1 MHEPVT
7 PPKRQVP
14 YAWLM
19 GGVAILSVCAM
30 VMSVSNGTTAN
41 KNLDALIDAQS
52 IASKNA
58 EALVAAQSIAAKN
71 AEALNVAQAAAATR
85 ERALQ
90 GQVDA
95 LSATLKEA
103 EARQASFAAKVSEGQ
118 TVDRAATKRLQEA
131 NGRVNELT
139 VELARLRD
147 GSELKDVVARKGKA
161 EADLEAASTALRQA
175 NAKAAVALARL
186 AEVEE
191 ENRRLHEEIARIAD
205 AAGRDYRRVAPRDDK
220 WVALNNEFL
229 AKIDADKSVTKTAS
243 GLRYKIIDEGS
254 AARPNAS
261 STVKCRYEAKL
272 IDGKVFD
279 TTKARN
285 DEPTEFPLSGVIP
298 AWTEGVQK
306 IGTGGKII
314 LYCPSSL
321 AYGDEGQGP
330 IPGRSVLI
338 FEVELVEVTKYR

>member
-1 MHEPVT
+1 MT
-7 PPKRQVP
+7 
-14 YAWLM
+14 
-19 GGVAILSVCAM
+19 
-30 VMSVSNGTTAN
+30 VMSVSSGTTAN
-41 KNLDALIDAQS
+41 KNLDAL
-52 IASKNA
+52 
-58 EALVAAQSIAAKN
+58 VAAQSISAKN
-71 AEALNVAQAAAATR
+71 AEALAAAQSAAATR

-90 GQVDA
+90 GQVEA

-103 EARQASFAAKVSEGQ
+103 DKRQASFAAKVSEGQ
-118 TVDRAATKRLQEA
+118 ASDRANVQRMAEATNRI
-131 NGRVNELT
+131 NELT
-139 VELARLRD
+139 AELARLRD
-147 GSELKDVVARKGKA
+147 SSELKDAVAQKKKA
-161 EADLEAASTALRQA
+161 EADLDAASTALRQA
-175 NAKAAVALARL
+175 NAKAAAAVARV
-186 AEVEE
+186 AEIEE
-191 ENRRLHEEIARIAD
+191 DNRRLREETARIAG
-205 AAGRDYRRVAPRDDK
+205 AAGRDYRRVAQRDDN

-254 AARPNAS
+254 AARPNAAS
-261 STVKCRYEAKL
+261 YVKCRYEGKL

-279 TTKARN
+279 TTKTRN
-285 DEPTEFPLSGVIP
+285 NEPTEFPLSGVIP

>member
-1 MHEPVT
+1 MHEPVS
-7 PPKRQVP
+7 PPKKQVP

-30 VMSVSNGTTAN
+30 VMLVLNGTTAD
-41 KNLDALIDAQS
+41 KSLDALIT
-52 IASKNA
+52 
-58 EALVAAQSIAAKN
+58 AQSIAAKN
-71 AEALNVAQAAAATR
+71 AEALSAAQAAAASR

-90 GQVDA
+90 GQIEA

-118 TVDRAATKRLQEA
+118 AADRTNVQRMAEATNRI
-131 NGRVNELT
+131 NELT
-139 VELARLRD
+139 AELARLRD
-147 GSELKDVVARKGKA
+147 GSELKEAIALKKKA
-161 EADLEAASTALRQA
+161 ESDLELASAALREA
-175 NAKAAVALARL
+175 NAKAAAAVARL
-186 AEVEE
+186 AEIEE
-191 ENRRLHEEIARIAD
+191 ENRRLREEITRIAD

-229 AKIDADKSVTKTAS
+229 AKIDADKSVTKSAS

-261 STVKCRYEAKL
+261 SMVKCRYEGKL

-314 LYCPSSL
+314 LYCPSAL
-321 AYGDEGQGP
+321 AYGDEGSGP

>member
-14 YAWLM
+14 YAWLV

-103 EARQASFAAKVSEGQ
+103 EARQVSFAAKVSEAQ
-118 TVDRAATKRLQEA
+118 AVDRANVQRMAEATNRI
-131 NGRVNELT
+131 NELT
-139 VELARLRD
+139 AELARLRD
-147 GSELKDVVARKGKA
+147 GSELKDAFARKNKA
-161 EADLEAASTALRQA
+161 EADLDAASAALREA
-175 NAKAAVALARL
+175 NAKAAAALARL
-186 AEVEE
+186 AEIDE
-191 ENRRLHEEIARIAD
+191 ENRRLREEITRIAGT
-205 AAGRDYRRVAPRDDK
+205 AGRDIQRVSPRDDK
-220 WVALNNEFL
+220 WVKLNNEYL

-243 GLRYKIIDEGS
+243 GLRYKIIEEGS

-261 STVKCRYEAKL
+261 STVKCRYEGML
-272 IDGKVFD
+272 VDGKIFD
-279 TTKARN
+279 STKVRN
-285 DEPTEFPLSGVIP
+285 NEPTEFPLSGVIP

-306 IGTGGKII
+306 IGAGGKIL
-314 LYCPSSL
+314 LYSPPGL
-321 AYGDEGQGP
+321 AYGPEGQGP
-330 IPGRSVLI
+330 IPGNSVLT